1 MAVSRGY
8 LSTVM
13 GRAQQPLA
21 SSSPAVRR
29 VAAPPRR
36 VLHPST
42 VSPSALPA
50 PAATPSR
57 PAIGTANP
65 SPRFDRSPEQSR
77 QRSTA
82 PEAPPSSAPQPR
94 SREGIQPIVITIPKG
109 RPPAEGPLPKLRDDH
124 SAPAA
129 SPPAKAT
136 EVLTTTEIR
145 EPGVAPAREVE
156 FHTVLEEVPAVQLPP
171 PQPRELPPSPREPRS
186 FRVRWPDKAPA
197 VSAQVRERVEREI
210 IRTARTEWRNH
221 VERVAAPVASPPVV
235 DIHVGQITVK
245 IEAPPQPPPPI
256 VQPAQA
262 PRTGQGD
269 EGFSSYFLRRSISG
283 F

>member
-13 GRAQQPLA
+13 GRAQRPLA

-36 VLHPST
+36 ALPPST
-42 VSPSALPA
+42 VSPSSLPA
-50 PAATPSR
+50 PAAAPAR

-65 SPRFDRSPEQSR
+65 SPRFDRSAEQSR
-77 QRSTA
+77 QRATA
-82 PEAPPSSAPQPR
+82 PEAPPPSAAQPR
-94 SREGIQPIVITIPKG
+94 SGQGIQPIVITIPKG
-109 RPPAEGPLPKLRDDH
+109 RLSAEGPPPKLRDEY
-124 SAPAA
+124 SSPAA

-136 EVLTTTEIR
+136 EVLTTEIR
-145 EPGVAPAREVE
+145 EPGFAHAREVE
-156 FHTVLEEVPAVQLPP
+156 IHTVEEIPVLQLPP
-171 PQPRELPPSPREPRS
+171 TQPRKLQPSAPEPRS
-186 FRVRWPDKAPA
+186 FRVRWPDKAPP
-197 VSAQVRERVEREI
+197 VSAQVKERVEREV

-221 VERVAAPVASPPVV
+221 VERAAAPVASPPVV

-245 IEAPPQPPPPI
+245 IEASPQPPPPI

-262 PRTGQGD
+262 PRTSEGD